1 MRATGF
7 RHQEVEISPHAG
19 SKTGFLQTALDHAVT
34 ASPSAENLKTRSL
47 KPDLREA
54 TRKPQPAAR

>member
-7 RHQEVEISPHAG
+7 RYEDVEISPHAG
-19 SKTGFLQTALDHAVT
+19 AKTGFLQTALDHAVT

-47 KPDLREA
+47 IPDQREA